1 METLIA
7 RQPIFNQH
15 KRIYAYELLYRGA
28 DALSLAQVGG
38 SRATSSLLTSSY
50 ITEGLE
56 KISNNKPCFINFTE
70 ELLLKDIAANF
81 PNNKIVVEILED
93 VPPTPEVVAAC
104 RQLKKDGYV
113 LALDDFVFARNLTP
127 LIELADIIKFDFLL
141 TPIEEIREALSKL
154 AGYDIVF
161 LAEKVETHAEFAQ
174 ALAMGFRYFQG
185 YFFAKPEA
193 IRIKEMAGSKLTILQ
208 LLAEINSQEIMI
220 DRVTAIIAGD
230 VALSYKL
237 LRYINSAYFGLANK
251 VESIPRAVTMLGLNE
266 VRRFVTLAAISE
278 ISTAKPTELVR
289 LAAIRAKFCEQL
301 GTASPLGGNPQELF
315 LLGLLSLLEAM
326 LDTPISAVLDRL
338 PLSDPVR
345 QALTDGSGELACFLK
360 AVLAYEKQEG
370 SDCVGSLAA
379 LQIPEAEAFPLYLN
393 ALEYADAFVN
403 L

>member
-50 ITEGLE
+50 LTEGLE

-104 RQLKKDGYV
+104 QQLKKDGYV
-113 LALDDFVFARNLTP
+113 LALDDFVFAQNLTP

-141 TPIEEIREALSKL
+141 TPIKEIREALGKL
-154 AGYDIVF
+154 AGYNIVF

-174 ALAMGFRYFQG
+174 ALDMGFSYFQG

-193 IRIKEMAGSKLTILQ
+193 IRIKEMASSKLTILQ

-301 GTASPLGGNPQELF
+301 GTASPLNGNPQELF

-338 PLSDPVR
+338 PLSDPIR
-345 QALTDGSGELACFLK
+345 QALTDGSGELACFLQ

-370 SDCVGSLAA
+370 CDCVGTLAT

-393 ALEYADAFVN
+393 SLEYADAFVN

>member
-28 DALSLAQVGG
+28 EALSLAQVGG

-50 ITEGLE
+50 LTEGLE

-93 VPPTPEVVAAC
+93 VPPTPEVV
-104 RQLKKDGYV
+104 
-113 LALDDFVFARNLTP
+113 
-127 LIELADIIKFDFLL
+127 
-141 TPIEEIREALSKL
+141 
-154 AGYDIVF
+154 
-161 LAEKVETHAEFAQ
+161 
-174 ALAMGFRYFQG
+174 
-185 YFFAKPEA
+185 
-193 IRIKEMAGSKLTILQ
+193 
-208 LLAEINSQEIMI
+208 AEINSQEIMI

-266 VRRFVTLAAISE
+266 VRRFVTL
-278 ISTAKPTELVR
+278 
-289 LAAIRAKFCEQL
+289 
-301 GTASPLGGNPQELF
+301 
-315 LLGLLSLLEAM
+315 
-326 LDTPISAVLDRL
+326 
-338 PLSDPVR
+338 
-345 QALTDGSGELACFLK
+345 
-360 AVLAYEKQEG
+360 
-370 SDCVGSLAA
+370 
-379 LQIPEAEAFPLYLN
+379 QIPEAEAFPLYLN
-393 ALEYADAFVN
+393 SLEYADAFVN

>member
-50 ITEGLE
+50 LTEGLE

-113 LALDDFVFARNLTP
+113 LALDDFVFAQNLTP

-141 TPIEEIREALSKL
+141 TPIEEIREALGKL
-154 AGYDIVF
+154 AGYDIEF

-174 ALAMGFRYFQG
+174 AMEMGFRYFQG

-208 LLAEINSQEIMI
+208 LLAEISSQEIMI

-289 LAAIRAKFCEQL
+289 LAAVRAKFCEQL

-345 QALTDGSGELACFLK
+345 MALTNGSGELACFLN

-370 SDCVGSLAA
+370 NDCVGFLAA
-379 LQIPEAEAFPLYLN
+379 LQIPEAEAFPLYLKSI
-393 ALEYADAFVN
+393 EYADAFVN

>member
-50 ITEGLE
+50 LTEGLE

-104 RQLKKDGYV
+104 RQLKNDGYV
-113 LALDDFVFARNLTP
+113 LALDDFVFARNLKP

-141 TPIEEIREALSKL
+141 TPIEEIREALGKL

-174 ALAMGFRYFQG
+174 ALEMGFSYFQG